1 MISVRKRGKKYQ
13 YCFEAARVNGKRK
26 QITKCGFRTK
36 NEAYQAGLR
45 AYNEYQN
52 GGCITEAFMSYGD
65 YLDYWLKNYCEV
77 HLKYRTIEEYSVIVN
92 KYLKPFIGH
101 YRLNSIT
108 SYQLNKFLTGMC
120 IRYNYS
126 YGYLRTFV
134 KVIRSSFRVA
144 TDIFGFIKYNPS
156 ITLRLPKYNSL
167 KKNTKRHIYSQD
179 EIDKI
184 LNRFKKIMHSHV
196 CFLPHVIRVCE
207 QGKHVL

>member
-52 GGCITEAFMSYGD
+52 GGCITEDFMSYGD

-108 SYQLNKFLTGMC
+108 SYQLNKFLIDMC

-144 TDIFGFIKYNPS
+144 TDIFGFIKYNP
-156 ITLRLPKYNSL
+156 
-167 KKNTKRHIYSQD
+167 
-179 EIDKI
+179 
-184 LNRFKKIMHSHV
+184 
-196 CFLPHVIRVCE
+196 
-207 QGKHVL
+207 

>member
-52 GGCITEAFMSYGD
+52 GVCITEDFMSYGD

-167 KKNTKRHIYSQD
+167 KKTPKDTYIH
-179 EIDKI
+179 KM
-184 LNRFKKIMHSHV
+184 K
-196 CFLPHVIRVCE
+196 
-207 QGKHVL
+207 